1 MIKESRSLADML
13 RGFASSVGLPQ
24 VDVEKLI
31 ETNRKNI
38 EALAASAT
46 LAAGAAQSLAQK
58 QRKVLEAGLREAQAL
73 ARGVQPLGSAQ
84 ENLAKQTE
92 FVRKVF
98 DISVQGAREAAE
110 TSRQSTAV
118 QVKII
123 KERMKASVAEIRA
136 SVSGGAA
143 AGSDKPKD

>member
-1 MIKESRSLADML
+1 MNLGQRDKPPTQLVMFRRTAAVWLDCRE
-13 RGFASSVGLPQ
+13 VGLRP
-24 VDVEKLI
+24 
-31 ETNRKNI
+31 TP
-38 EALAASAT
+38 AASAT